1 MLCPHLTKVLLMLPL
16 PFFAHHHFLIL
27 QSVLCL
33 LDLWLTSSLDRSDA
47 VESIGKGLSS
57 LSTRFQLLK
66 KEDILI
72 ENTEHLFLVKL
83 PIL

>member
-1 MLCPHLTKVLLMLPL
+1 VVSRKQPLVVKVFTKER
-16 PFFAHHHFLIL
+16 FLIVSNPI
-27 QSVLCL
+27 QK
-33 LDLWLTSSLDRSDA
+33 RSDA

-66 KEDILI
+66 KENIQI
-72 ENTEHLFLVKL
+72 QNSENIFSVKL